1 MKINGLFRTQEQV
14 FTIYI
19 FGRGLISRIYK
30 EFKNKK
36 KSNNSIKKNGVMK
49 WTHSSQ
55 EIKHKWP
62 KEKCLALLAISEMQ
76 IKTTLGFCLSPVK
89 TAVI

>member
-1 MKINGLFRTQEQV
+1 MTNGYLMKINGLFRTQEQV

-36 KSNNSIKKNGVMK
+36 KSNNSIKKK
-49 WTHSSQ
+49 W
-55 EIKHKWP
+55 
-62 KEKCLALLAISEMQ
+62 CNEMNTQ
-76 IKTTLGFCLSPVK
+76 FSRDKTQMAKRKMFGLTSNQ
-89 TAVI
+89 

>member
-1 MKINGLFRTQEQV
+1 MTNGYLMKINGLFRTQEQV

-49 WTHSSQ
+49 
-55 EIKHKWP
+55 
-62 KEKCLALLAISEMQ
+62 
-76 IKTTLGFCLSPVK
+76 
-89 TAVI
+89 

>member
-1 MKINGLFRTQEQV
+1 MTNGYLMKINGLFRTQEQV

-36 KSNNSIKKNGVMK
+36 KIKQLYQKKWCNEMNTQFSRDKTQMAKRKMFGLTSN
-49 WTHSSQ
+49 Q
-55 EIKHKWP
+55 
-62 KEKCLALLAISEMQ
+62 
-76 IKTTLGFCLSPVK
+76 
-89 TAVI
+89 